1 MGDEEDGDLRDT
13 VLFSGEMMEAPTGT
27 GPGLGE
33 EHEFS
38 SGLVD
43 FEVSLRC
50 LCGYKGLELGI

>member
-1 MGDEEDGDLRDT
+1 MLISLWQNCWGLMPF
-13 VLFSGEMMEAPTGT
+13 LWLANSNT

-38 SGLVD
+38 FGLVG

-50 LCGYKGLELGI
+50 PCGYKGLELGI